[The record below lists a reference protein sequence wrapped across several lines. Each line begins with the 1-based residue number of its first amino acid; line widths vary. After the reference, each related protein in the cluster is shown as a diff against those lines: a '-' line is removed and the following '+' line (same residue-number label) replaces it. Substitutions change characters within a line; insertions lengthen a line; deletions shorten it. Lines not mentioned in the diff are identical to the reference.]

1 MPASPRGSV
10 SGIAPYVPGSAGA
23 GHAGRVIKMSS
34 NETPLGASPRAAAA
48 VRAAA
53 AEVSR
58 YPDGGAGRLRGA
70 IGAAHGLDPARIVCG
85 NGSDELLGLLAVAY
99 AGPGDE
105 ILYSRHGFLVYPIA
119 ARTAG
124 AEPVAAPESGLTL
137 DVDAMLAAAGPRTR
151 VCFVANPNNPTGTF
165 VTLEELRRL
174 RAGLPESCLLVVDS
188 AYAEYVRAP
197 GYTDGRE
204 LVEGGGAVMTRTF
217 SKIYGLAGLR
227 LGWAY
232 CPAEVADALH
242 RVRGP
247 FNVGTCAQAAGIAAL
262 EDQDFVARARAHN
275 DRWRPWL
282 EEALAGLGLE
292 VRPGVANF
300 ALAAFPAEGPHTAE
314 AAYAHLAGQ
323 GIFPRR
329 VAEYRLPRSLRFTV
343 ALGDENRE
351 AMAELALF
359 LGRPP
364 PD

>member
-1 MPASPRGSV
+1 MPLRPRESIL
-10 SGIAPYVPGSAGA
+10 GIAAYVPGSSGA
-23 GHAGRVIKMSS
+23 GRTGRVIKMSS
-34 NETPLGASPRAAAA
+34 NETPLGASPRAVEA
-48 VRAAA
+48 VRRAAA
-53 AEVSR
+53 DVDR
-58 YPDGGAGRLRGA
+58 YPDGGAVRLREA

-85 NGSDELLGLLAVAY
+85 NGSDELLGLLASAY

-105 ILYSRHGFLVYPIA
+105 VLHSEHGFLVYPIA
-119 ARTAG
+119 ARAAG
-124 AEPVAAPESGLTL
+124 AEPVAAPETGLTL

-151 VCFVANPNNPTGTF
+151 VCFVANPNNPTGTC
-165 VTLEELRRL
+165 VDAGELRRL

-197 GYTDGRE
+197 GYADGRE
-204 LVEGGGAVMTRTF
+204 LVDEGGAVMTRTF
-217 SKIYGLAGLR
+217 SKIHGLAGLR

-232 CPAEVADALH
+232 CPEEVADALH

-247 FNVGTCAQAAGIAAL
+247 FNVGACAQAGGIAAL
-262 EDQDFVARARAHN
+262 EDPDFVDRAREHN

-300 ALAAFPAEGPHTAE
+300 ALATFPEGGPHTAD
-314 AAYAHLAGQ
+314 AAYEHLAGQ

-329 VAEYRLPRSLRFTV
+329 VAEYGLPRSLRFTV

-351 AMAELALF
+351 AMAELARF

-364 PD
+364 PG